1 VRKAQQQQDKRKSAA
16 LATGAPTTASIPT
29 LSSPHEGL
37 ACPSGHL
44 ARGYMYTNYMAKG
57 HYGGYL
63 PCLVALAEASPDSAL
78 PAAITAVGLA
88 ALSNIHQ
95 CPQVM
100 LEARQH
106 CTTALS
112 LTSSALN
119 DPAGFKRNDVL
130 AAVVMLGMFE
140 VMTCSSDAS
149 SIGRWMGHVD
159 GATRIMEVRGE
170 GQLDGP
176 EGLELFTH
184 LRTQIVSTL
193 PPSCNGSPSTSTG
206 LRI

>member
-1 VRKAQQQQDKRKSAA
+1 
-16 LATGAPTTASIPT
+16 
-29 LSSPHEGL
+29 
-37 ACPSGHL
+37 
-44 ARGYMYTNYMAKG
+44 MYTNYMAKG
-57 HYGGYL
+57 HYGSYL

-100 LEARQH
+100 LEARKE
-106 CTTALS
+106 CTTAIS
-112 LTSSALN
+112 LTNSALN
-119 DPAGFKRNDVL
+119 DPVGFKRDDVL
-130 AAVVMLGMFE
+130 AAVLMLGMFE

-159 GATRIMEVRGE
+159 GAARIIEMRGE
-170 GQLDGP
+170 GQLDGA

-184 LRTQIVSTL
+184 LRTQIVSI
-193 PPSCNGSPSTSTG
+193 STSHC
-206 LRI
+206 LAMVIPAP